1 MTTTK
6 QIQVSKNELDKVQYL
21 TEVLPEIPTNTILY
35 KKLTGLGATYGE
47 ITAKRNSI
55 IIEPNVPVII
65 GKCND
70 PKHKDDNLFGVYEG
84 VYTDDIVNYLEKSKK
99 KYYKILTTPESF
111 QKVKDAFEELE
122 MSAHCSCF
130 LLFDECHKLVKDADY
145 RNNIT
150 LPIDDFFKFDQK
162 ALVSATPIELNDPR
176 FKEQN
181 FKMIEIQPTFDYKK
195 ELWLHHTNN
204 TLQALKTVLSK
215 LDNEEAAPLPICVFI
230 NSTDIIYSL
239 MKQLDLLEESA
250 VFCAPK
256 SVDKLKK
263 NRFCNVYEQWNKDK
277 MKRYNF
283 FTSRFFNAVDMELE
297 EQPHV
302 IMLTD
307 VYFAEHT
314 MIDPYTDAIQI
325 VGRFR
330 NGVSS
335 ITYIS
340 NTKKGL
346 PQRSKEEIKGY
357 LICSKEIYRTMK
369 NFYDCATDR
378 ASRDAY
384 RAALESLPFNRML
397 DRNGREN
404 WFAIDNYMDEELM
417 KNYFYDEN
425 SLYKAY
431 DNCDSFIVYHAGYY
445 CPLGDSERLKRE
457 NKSQSIKD
465 KRKEI
470 VRQLEM
476 LGDCVTE
483 MELEYKRDL
492 IAADSF
498 IVEAYDTVGK
508 EVIEKLKYSKKKI
521 TEAMIQKQ
529 YSEKATG
536 TEVIRL
542 IKNSFTV
549 GQKYT
554 CKHIKEEITRIY
566 ALLNIHPPK
575 TITSKTINDFFVV
588 SECKVNKDRGYLFIS
603 ESI

>member
-150 LPIDDFFKFDQK
+150 LPIGDFFKFDQK

-239 MKQLDLLEESA
+239 MKQLDLLEDSA

-263 NRFCNVYEQWNKDK
+263 NRFCNVYEEWNKDK

>member
-1 MTTTK
+1 MT
-6 QIQVSKNELDKVQYL
+6 IEINLNELGRVQYL

-84 VYTDDIVNYLEKSKK
+84 VYTDDIVNYLEKSKN

-145 RNNIT
+145 RSDIT

-181 FKMIEIQPTFDYKK
+181 FQTIEIQPTFDYKK
-195 ELWLHHTNN
+195 EIWLHHTNN
-204 TLQALKTVLSK
+204 TLQAFKNVLSK

-397 DRNGREN
+397 DRNGSKN

-417 KNYFYDEN
+417 KNYFHDED

-431 DNCDSFIVYHAGYY
+431 DNCDSFIVYHAGHY

-476 LGDCVTE
+476 LGDCATE

-542 IKNSFTV
+542 IKNSFSI

-566 ALLNIHPPK
+566 TLLNIHPPK
-575 TITSKTINDFFVV
+575 AITSKTINDFFVV
-588 SECKVNKDRGYLFIS
+588 SECKIKGERGCLLVERKI
-603 ESI
+603 

>member
-1 MTTTK
+1 M
-6 QIQVSKNELDKVQYL
+6 
-21 TEVLPEIPTNTILY
+21 
-35 KKLTGLGATYGE
+35 
-47 ITAKRNSI
+47 
-55 IIEPNVPVII
+55 
-65 GKCND
+65 
-70 PKHKDDNLFGVYEG
+70 
-84 VYTDDIVNYLEKSKK
+84 EKSKN

-145 RNNIT
+145 RSDIT

-176 FKEQN
+176 FEEQN

-195 ELWLHHTNN
+195 EIWLHHTNN
-204 TLQALKTVLSK
+204 TLQAFKDTLSK

-256 SVDKLKK
+256 SVDKLKRNK
-263 NRFCNVYEQWNKDK
+263 FNSSYEQWGKDK
-277 MKRYNF
+277 MKKYNF

-397 DRNGREN
+397 DRNGNKN

-417 KNYFYDEN
+417 KNYFHDED

-431 DNCDSFIVYHAGYY
+431 DNCDSFIVYHAGHY

-508 EVIEKLKYSKKKI
+508 EVIEQLKYSKKKI

-554 CKHIKEEITRIY
+554 RKYTKEEIKRIY

-575 TITSKTINDFFVV
+575 AITSKTISDFFMV
-588 SECKVNKDRGYLFIS
+588 SECKVKGERCYLLI
-603 ESI
+603 EEIL

>member
-150 LPIDDFFKFDQK
+150 LPIGDFFKFDQK

-215 LDNEEAAPLPICVFI
+215 LDNEETAPLPICVFI

-239 MKQLDLLEESA
+239 MKQLDLLEDSA

-263 NRFCNVYEQWNKDK
+263 NRFCNVYEEWNKDK

>member
-239 MKQLDLLEESA
+239 MKQLDLLEDSA

-263 NRFCNVYEQWNKDK
+263 NRFCNVYEEWNKDK

-542 IKNSFTV
+542 IKNSVTV

>member
-239 MKQLDLLEESA
+239 MKQLDLLEDSA

-263 NRFCNVYEQWNKDK
+263 NRFCNVYEEWNKDK

-566 ALLNIHPPK
+566 ALLNLSLIH
-575 TITSKTINDFFVV
+575 I
-588 SECKVNKDRGYLFIS
+588 
-603 ESI
+603 

>member
-162 ALVSATPIELNDPR
+162 ALVSATPIELNAPR

-239 MKQLDLLEESA
+239 MKQLDLLEDSA

-263 NRFCNVYEQWNKDK
+263 NRFCNVYEEWNKDK

-588 SECKVNKDRGYLFIS
+588 SECKVNKDRGMYIQ
-603 ESI
+603 

>member
-239 MKQLDLLEESA
+239 MKQLDLLEDSA

-263 NRFCNVYEQWNKDK
+263 NRFCNVYEEWNKDK

-417 KNYFYDEN
+417 KNYFHDEN

>member
-239 MKQLDLLEESA
+239 MKQLDLLEDSA

-256 SVDKLKK
+256 SVDKVKK
-263 NRFCNVYEQWNKDK
+263 NRFCNVYEEWNKDK

>member
-1 MTTTK
+1 MT
-6 QIQVSKNELDKVQYL
+6 IEINLNELGRVQYL

-84 VYTDDIVNYLEKSKK
+84 VYTDDIVNYLEKSKN

-122 MSAHCSCF
+122 MSAQCSCF

-145 RNNIT
+145 RSDIT

-181 FKMIEIQPTFDYKK
+181 FQTIEIQPTFDYKK
-195 ELWLHHTNN
+195 EIWLHHTNN
-204 TLQALKTVLSK
+204 TLQAFKNVLSK
-215 LDNEEAAPLPICVFI
+215 LNNEEAAPLPICVFI

-397 DRNGREN
+397 DRNGNKN

-417 KNYFYDEN
+417 KNYFHDED

-431 DNCDSFIVYHAGYY
+431 DNCDSFIVYHAGHY

-508 EVIEKLKYSKKKI
+508 EVIEQLKYSKKKI
-521 TEAMIQKQ
+521 MEAMIQKQ

-566 ALLNIHPPK
+566 TLLNIHPPK
-575 TITSKTINDFFVV
+575 AITSKTINDFFVV
-588 SECKVNKDRGYLFIS
+588 SECKIKGERGCLLVERKI
-603 ESI
+603 

>member
-239 MKQLDLLEESA
+239 MKQLDLLEDSA

-263 NRFCNVYEQWNKDK
+263 NRFCNVYEEWNKDK

-404 WFAIDNYMDEELM
+404 WFAIDNYMGEELM

>member
-1 MTTTK
+1 
-6 QIQVSKNELDKVQYL
+6 
-21 TEVLPEIPTNTILY
+21 
-35 KKLTGLGATYGE
+35 
-47 ITAKRNSI
+47 
-55 IIEPNVPVII
+55 
-65 GKCND
+65 
-70 PKHKDDNLFGVYEG
+70 
-84 VYTDDIVNYLEKSKK
+84 
-99 KYYKILTTPESF
+99 
-111 QKVKDAFEELE
+111 
-122 MSAHCSCF
+122 
-130 LLFDECHKLVKDADY
+130 
-145 RNNIT
+145 
-150 LPIDDFFKFDQK
+150 
-162 ALVSATPIELNDPR
+162 
-176 FKEQN
+176 
-181 FKMIEIQPTFDYKK
+181 
-195 ELWLHHTNN
+195 
-204 TLQALKTVLSK
+204 
-215 LDNEEAAPLPICVFI
+215 
-230 NSTDIIYSL
+230 
-239 MKQLDLLEESA
+239 
-250 VFCAPK
+250 
-256 SVDKLKK
+256 
-263 NRFCNVYEQWNKDK
+263 
-277 MKRYNF
+277 
-283 FTSRFFNAVDMELE
+283 
-297 EQPHV
+297 
-302 IMLTD
+302 
-307 VYFAEHT
+307 

-575 TITSKTINDFFVV
+575 TITSKTINDFLWYLNV
-588 SECKVNKDRGYLFIS
+588 KLIKIGAIYLLVNLYRIVIYL
-603 ESI
+603 EN